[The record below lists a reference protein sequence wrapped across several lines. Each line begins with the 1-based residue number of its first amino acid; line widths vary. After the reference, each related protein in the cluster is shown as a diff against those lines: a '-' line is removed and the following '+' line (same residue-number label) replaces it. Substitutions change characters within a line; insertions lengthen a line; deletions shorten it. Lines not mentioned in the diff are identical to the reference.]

1 MGAHVTADMSTV
13 SLQELPLYSCPTDG
27 VIITASACT
36 PPQAGGRIFR
46 GASDGALHELC
57 YSGEST
63 WRSRRCTK
71 ACYAPMSR
79 SLLPRPL
86 RPWVLGT
93 PPAIR
98 QVLAD
103 AFRGL
108 VYTRSSDGTLTVY
121 DVGVTSM
128 PHDGGAR
135 LVDSVKGFEPLLRR
149 DGFLRGSS
157 SGAGGAAGRTR
168 GPAVTPIGIAVVSP
182 EESGEATLV
191 VALSDGR
198 RIYLSVYPRGC
209 VTTQPVGSAM
219 HLASPAGVLGSTP
232 APPPLVVRP
241 TAFRAVAVARDAPPH
256 NSTARAPGP
265 GAAGTPGGAAAAAAP
280 GGGAGGAARPPPG
293 IPFPGFEVGPPL
305 RADAAFYADGLL
317 LLNEAEPGAACSTLL
332 CAAADSAGVGPQLG
346 PLRELVTSLPL
357 PGVLAGDAAGLAE
370 LPLPA
375 AAAQL
380 LPAPPYGVPR
390 SAELAT
396 QHVAG
401 PRTLVVLS
409 SAGVSLLTK
418 ARPID
423 TLDALLSSGVRHHVE
438 AFFTAFGQGEAAA
451 MCVWLAL
458 QHHDAVVRAAA
469 RRCLDDTRLCGEA
482 RMSGDDA
489 PQQNQVMA
497 PSASAA
503 QLMNMGTSLVAH
515 QPVFSAA
522 YTGCCLAARRLLKPC
537 WRRLLVA
544 PLTHMAVPK
553 PSGAATPGQ
562 AGRSAAPDA
571 GVPLQLCMSP
581 SALAGLETR
590 CRALAGLVAE
600 RAGRTAA
607 GRGVA
612 STVGGAGTVLSPPWT
627 AGGGP
632 ASQQAAAASHEAMAK
647 RRRLED
653 AAAAERSAHEAL
665 AQTLVRSADV
675 LALLRLAA
683 CPPHMTAG
691 GAPPSTSAAA
701 RYFPAASARVP
712 VNTAVREVLRT
723 RATLRLIAT
732 STEGEAVCAALIEAM
747 REQARSEGGDAAARS
762 LADALSAQCGSFF
775 AADRATLFDA
785 RNALDA
791 ALAAAPGTPARGAG
805 VQHAMSLL
813 LTIPGAVP
821 VVQYGEELA
830 RVQAWPQ
837 LVDLCI
843 AVARSAADDVA
854 SVGNGGASVAGH
866 PRVVQASR
874 VVSDAVTALA
884 WPTQGAGM
892 AAPPPPPPSGVG
904 SASVFELPTLEAR
917 MAALNSLLD
926 AAGAAL
932 ARRLQGSAFGGEAD
946 AGVALPPAEAA
957 TSCVASALFTALV
970 DASDAR
976 TAAGHTD
983 CTAQLMALP
992 PGCSIDAWL
1001 VQHGRMD
1008 DAIRRAPLTRR
1019 QARLLVL
1026 AAERAAASKRFGH
1039 AARVMRALGL
1049 RAPPPPGEPPLSL
1062 TERKAVLIRA
1072 VMWAEVAPG
1081 HQLPPDEAADIAAT
1095 RAVLAFQERLAAAA
1109 AAADGIPDLS
1119 EAQEQAQV
1127 QATGMG
1133 GGGRAFPAL
1142 TPLTQQ
1148 LLREP
1153 LPLST
1158 LFNDVALDP
1167 RLQCLDVAIEM
1178 FAFSGVGDSPDQ
1190 GVAKPLW
1197 DGLLTKALASA
1208 AGASAQLAAACDA
1221 VAQTGAAAYPSEA
1234 ALPLAHLALR
1244 LEQIAQGKWPP
1255 PSGPTTPPGAA
1266 THGNDGITPVAAA
1279 LLAACR
1285 GAAEPALGCVQ
1296 DVLFTSGGDVADPH
1310 IRLALLH
1317 TLLDL
1322 TTVAAE
1328 PLRGGWAMNV
1338 SSPAYGAPYGRSS
1351 VRSGAA
1357 LRARL
1362 AEVCDVSA
1370 AEVRRLQ
1377 VPGTGA
1383 IAARFEALQRELVSL

>member
-1 MGAHVTADMSTV
+1 MGVHVTPDLGTV

-36 PPQAGGRIFR
+36 PPTAGGRIFL

-71 ACYAPMSR
+71 ACYAPLSR

-93 PPAIR
+93 PPAVR

-103 AFRGL
+103 PFRGL
-108 VYTRSSDGTLTVY
+108 VYTRSGDGTLSVY
-121 DVGVTSM
+121 DVGVTCM

-135 LVDSVKGFEPLLRR
+135 LVDSVKAFEPLLRR

-157 SGAGGAAGRTR
+157 GGGGGGSSGR
-168 GPAVTPIGIAVVSP
+168 GPRGAAVTPIGIAVISP
-182 EESGEATLV
+182 EEGGEATLV

-198 RIYLSVYPRGC
+198 RIYLSVYPRGV
-209 VTTQPVGSAM
+209 VTTHPVGSAM
-219 HLASPAGVLGSTP
+219 HMASPAGVLGSMP
-232 APPPLVVRP
+232 SPPPLVVRP

-256 NSTARAPGP
+256 NSAARAPGP
-265 GAAGTPGGAAAAAAP
+265 AAGGTPGAAAAAAAAAP
-280 GGGAGGAARPPPG
+280 GGGASRPPPG
-293 IPFPGFEVGPPL
+293 IPFAGFEVGPPL
-305 RADAAFYADGLL
+305 RADAAFYSDGLL
-317 LLNEAEPGAACSTLL
+317 LLNETEAGAASSTLL

-357 PGVLAGDAAGLAE
+357 PGVLAGDASGLAE
-370 LPLPA
+370 LPLPL

-380 LPAPPYGVPR
+380 LPAPPYAVPR
-390 SAELAT
+390 GAELAT

-458 QHHDAVVRAAA
+458 QHQDAVVRAAA

-489 PQQNQVMA
+489 PQQNQVVV
-497 PSASAA
+497 PSAAA
-503 QLMNMGTSLVAH
+503 TQLMNMGTSLVAH

-544 PLTHMAVPK
+544 PLTQTAP
-553 PSGAATPGQ
+553 PPIGTATATAAG
-562 AGRSAAPDA
+562 APDA

-581 SALAGLETR
+581 AALAGLESR

-612 STVGGAGTVLSPPWT
+612 STAGGAATMLSPPWT
-627 AGGGP
+627 AGGG
-632 ASQQAAAASHEAMAK
+632 ATSQQAAATHEAMAK

-665 AQTLVRSADV
+665 AQTLVRSADA

-683 CPPHMTAG
+683 CPPHMTTG
-691 GAPPSTSAAA
+691 GAPVSTSAAA

-791 ALAAAPGTPARGAG
+791 ALAAAPGTPGRSAG
-805 VQHAMSLL
+805 VQHAMALL

-843 AVARSAADDVA
+843 GVARSAADDVT
-854 SVGNGGASVAGH
+854 SVGNSGASVAAH
-866 PRVVQASR
+866 PRVVQASK
-874 VVSDAVTALA
+874 VVGDAVTALA
-884 WPTQGAGM
+884 WPTQAAGM
-892 AAPPPPPPSGVG
+892 AAPPPAPPSGVG
-904 SASVFELPTLEAR
+904 SASVYELHTPEAR
-917 MAALNSLLD
+917 MAALHSLLD

-932 ARRLQGSAFGGEAD
+932 ARRLQGAAFGGDGD
-946 AGVALPPAEAA
+946 ASVALPPGEAA
-957 TSCVASALFTALV
+957 TSCVASALFSALV

-983 CTAQLMALP
+983 CTALIMGLP
-992 PGCSIDAWL
+992 SGCSIDAWL

-1062 TERKAVLIRA
+1062 TERKGVLIRA
-1072 VMWAEVAPG
+1072 VMWAEVAPA

-1109 AAADGIPDLS
+1109 ASADGMPDLG
-1119 EAQEQAQV
+1119 EAQVQAQV

-1133 GGGRAFPAL
+1133 GGGRAYPQLA
-1142 TPLTQQ
+1142 PLTLQ

-1208 AGASAQLAAACDA
+1208 AGAAAQLAAACDA

-1255 PSGPTTPPGAA
+1255 PSGPPTPPSGASA
-1266 THGNDGITPVAAA
+1266 HGSDAITPVAAA

-1296 DVLFTSGGDVADPH
+1296 DVLTTSGGEVADPH

-1328 PLRGGWAMNV
+1328 PLRGGWAMSV
-1338 SSPAYGAPYGRSS
+1338 GAPSYGVPYGRSG

-1377 VPGTGA
+1377 VPGTPA